1 MSHHQ
6 IVGRIEQAADMD
18 DRQRVHQR
26 VRGKGRPAPDE
37 TDRILED
44 LNEAEG
50 DEQLVFLGA
59 AIEGSKQQRFY
70 DDADERHRQ
79 RPQGQQEEQ
88 PARRQ
93 AQRNPP
99 ADQPRGDVGA
109 NSIEAAMRE
118 IDDPH
123 DPEDQAETSGNEE
136 EHRGIEQ
143 RVQDLNR
150 QEGHP
155 VLLRLGAYDAT
166 LDPDARSPQRSG
178 TPKLP
183 RTAGSRV
190 T

>member
-1 MSHHQ
+1 
-6 IVGRIEQAADMD
+6 
-18 DRQRVHQR
+18 
-26 VRGKGRPAPDE
+26 
-37 TDRILED
+37 
-44 LNEAEG
+44 
-50 DEQLVFLGA
+50 
-59 AIEGSKQQRFY
+59 
-70 DDADERHRQ
+70 
-79 RPQGQQEEQ
+79 
-88 PARRQ
+88 
-93 AQRNPP
+93 
-99 ADQPRGDVGA
+99 
-109 NSIEAAMRE
+109 MRE

-166 LDPDARSPQRSG
+166 LDPDARSPRRSG

-190 T
+190 TVTQLRAIIADKSPSRPFARARGDFTEVTSPSSPDHLRPGGLDPVRRRGRLVVGRAGLRPAERGGDVPDRKGEDRGRTPACDLIIGR